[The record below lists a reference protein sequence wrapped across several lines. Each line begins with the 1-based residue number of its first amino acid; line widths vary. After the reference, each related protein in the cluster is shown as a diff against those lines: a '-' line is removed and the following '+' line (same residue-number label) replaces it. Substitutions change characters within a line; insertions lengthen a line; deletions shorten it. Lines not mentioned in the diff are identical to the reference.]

1 MEEHK
6 HTRVSRN
13 CCRSMSRSCALS
25 CAAWALSFL
34 RSSLATLSA
43 SLRAS
48 SLRSFSIFMTSISL
62 MYSFR
67 TSFTC
72 NAYSLRRRVSFASA
86 SLGSRGASQ
95 LPRNE
100 FLERNSWFS
109 QCFNALADVVEN
121 GRRSNERNMLI
132 RRKHEWEVSISTNR
146 MRATQDNW
154 KSCKTKRCTEE
165 IWYDTLPNRIT
176 DPTIHF
182 FLFSNTNHSHRASS
196 FYKRHCKSNGIQK

>member
-34 RSSLATLSA
+34 RSSLATLRA
-43 SLRAS
+43 SLWAS
-48 SLRSFSIFMTSISL
+48 SLRSFSIFIASISL

-72 NAYSLRRRVSFASA
+72 FAYSLRSRASFASA
-86 SLGSRGASQ
+86 SFGSRGASQ

-100 FLERNSWFS
+100 FRERNSWFS
-109 QCFNALADVVEN
+109 QCFDALAEN
-121 GRRSNERNMLI
+121 ARRNDERNMLI
-132 RRKHEWEVSISTNR
+132 RREHEMN
-146 MRATQDNW
+146 
-154 KSCKTKRCTEE
+154 KSQLRERGE
-165 IWYDTLPNRIT
+165 
-176 DPTIHF
+176 HF
-182 FLFSNTNHSHRASS
+182 NKQNEGNTRQL
-196 FYKRHCKSNGIQK
+196 KEL